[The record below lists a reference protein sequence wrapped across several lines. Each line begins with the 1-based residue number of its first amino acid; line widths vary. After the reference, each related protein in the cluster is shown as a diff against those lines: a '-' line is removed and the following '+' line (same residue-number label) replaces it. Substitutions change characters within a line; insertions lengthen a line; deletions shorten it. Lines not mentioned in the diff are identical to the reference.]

1 MSDSNKRPIP
11 SDAGAFISL
20 DEMNILTKNHDD
32 DHAAASA
39 HQKTLNPH
47 IKAICFGRDKVLE
60 LLDQPGATALRIYFG
75 LKIDT
80 DGDGIKEKK
89 MVLVA
94 VDEKGNDILPLPED
108 PAALSSGI
116 QSKSMQAKILDA
128 GLPCPSYC
136 NGKQP

>member
-1 MSDSNKRPIP
+1 MSDSTKRPIP

-20 DEMNILTKNHDD
+20 EEMNVLTKNHDD
-32 DHAAASA
+32 QHAN
-39 HQKTLNPH
+39 QKSLDPH
-47 IKAICFGRDKVLE
+47 IKAICFGKDKVLE

-94 VDEKGNDILPLPED
+94 VDENGNDILPVPQD
-108 PAALSSGI
+108 AAALSSGI
-116 QSKSMQAKILDA
+116 QSKTMQAKILDA

-136 NGKQP
+136 GGKLP

>member
-1 MSDSNKRPIP
+1 MSDATKRPIP

-20 DEMNILTKNHDD
+20 EEMNQLTKNHDD
-32 DHAAASA
+32 EHVN
-39 HQKTLNPH
+39 QKSLDPH
-47 IKAICFGRDKVLE
+47 VKAICFGKDKVLE
-60 LLDQPGATALRIYFG
+60 LLDQPGATALRIYYG

-94 VDEKGNDILPLPED
+94 VDENGDDIVPLPQE
-108 PAALSSGI
+108 ASALSSGI
-116 QSKSMQAKILDA
+116 QAKSMQAKILDA

-136 NGKQP
+136 AGKRP